1 MPSDGTEAGRNVL
14 RERQPDRAG
23 QGDLILVVE
32 VDQLAQ
38 AEMPGERGG
47 LGRYPLHQVA
57 VRDDAV
63 DVVVDDIV
71 SGAVEGTR
79 EEALGDGHANSVG
92 EALSEGTGGDINARG
107 VQTF

>member
-1 MPSDGTEAGRNVL
+1 MLRLRLRRGQSGADFIGVHAVDLLHMPTDGTESGWNVL

-23 QGDLILVVE
+23 QRDLILVVE

-38 AEMPGERGG
+38 AEMPGERGS

-71 SGAVEGTR
+71 CGLLVEKKK
-79 EEALGDGHANSVG
+79 EALG
-92 EALSEGTGGDINARG
+92 
-107 VQTF
+107 